1 MKNRFLLVV
10 LAGAAVSACATK
22 PEPLVT
28 AAPIVEDKPVG
39 FVMPEGYRWSH
50 GHGPRSHAAMA
61 STFGTDHLAPNKFV
75 WADAVPAEGEVKV
88 IVDLKTQMTYAWKG
102 DTLVGAASVSTG
114 KEGKETQLG
123 FWPILSKH
131 RHYKSREYDN
141 APMPYYQRMD
151 RFGIGLHGG
160 HNPGTPASHGCI
172 RLPDGFASKLFAL
185 TKTGDEVIVE
195 G

>member
-1 MKNRFLLVV
+1 MNAFFRIALLAPVAL
-10 LAGAAVSACATK
+10 LAACSATPEPIVSAPVA
-22 PEPLVT
+22 E
-28 AAPIVEDKPVG
+28 EPVG

-61 STFGTDHLAPNKFV
+61 DTFGKKALAPNQFV
-75 WADAVPAEGEVKV
+75 WAETIPEDGEVKV
-88 IVDLKTQMTYAWKG
+88 VVDLKTQMTYAWKG
-102 DTLVGAASVSTG
+102 ETLVGASSVSTG
-114 KEGKETQLG
+114 KEGHETQLG

-131 RHYKSREYDN
+131 RHYKSRKYDN

-172 RLPDGFASKLFAL
+172 RLPDAFAAKLFAL
-185 TKTGDEVIVE
+185 TQTGDEVIVE